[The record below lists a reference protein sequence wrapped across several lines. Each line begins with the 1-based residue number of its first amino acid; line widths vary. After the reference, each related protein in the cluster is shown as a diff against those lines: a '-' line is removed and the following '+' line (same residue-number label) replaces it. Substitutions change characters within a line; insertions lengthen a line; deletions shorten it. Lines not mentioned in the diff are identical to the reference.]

1 MCEKIT
7 NIALRNILITIH
19 KFVQLVHNKMK
30 QVLKAIIVIVVAI
43 FHISCNS
50 NNQIDQ
56 TAEKHTSIYHW
67 KSTFELDSAE
77 LAFLQTHNIDRIY
90 LKLFDVATE
99 HNFLDGTADIVPIAT
114 TKFVSAVPKGAEIVP
129 VVYITIDALRAME
142 GREAEFANL
151 IVERSVAMCNYNKL
165 GKIRELQLDCDWT
178 STSKDVYCNLCKL
191 VKESLQAKEMV
202 LSITV
207 RLHQLKEAPPTADS
221 GVLMLYNTG
230 ALTSPFTKNSILD
243 IKNAKPFIK
252 TLKYPIPLNYAYPA
266 FGWGVKFDGHEFVSI
281 VAEDAKPTSE
291 NEHIR
296 VERPTATEILE
307 VKTLVE
313 QHLGKPANG
322 NILYHLDDSQLKN
335 YTDNEISQI
344 LAY

>member
-1 MCEKIT
+1 MKQLQNICIGF
-7 NIALRNILITIH
+7 IALALLACCNN
-19 KFVQLVHNKMK
+19 NKP
-30 QVLKAIIVIVVAI
+30 IE
-43 FHISCNS
+43 
-50 NNQIDQ
+50 Q

-178 STSKDVYCNLCKL
+178 TTSKDIYCNLCKL
-191 VKESLQAKEMV
+191 VKESLQAKEIA

-207 RLHQLKEAPPTADS
+207 RLHQLKETPPTADS

-230 ALTSPFTKNSILD
+230 ALTNHNTRNSILD
-243 IKNAKPFIK
+243 IKDAKPYIK
-252 TLKYPIPLNYAYPA
+252 TLKYPIPLSYAYPT
-266 FGWGVKFDGHEFVSI
+266 FGWGVKFENNKFISI
-281 VAEDAKPTSE
+281 VAEDCKPLSSE
-291 NEHIR
+291 EQIR

>member
-1 MCEKIT
+1 MRLILKTLFGI
-7 NIALRNILITIH
+7 IAT
-19 KFVQLVHNKMK
+19 
-30 QVLKAIIVIVVAI
+30 AIA
-43 FHISCNS
+43 ISCNS
-50 NNQIDQ
+50 NKQIDQ

-90 LKLFDVATE
+90 IKLFDVATE
-99 HNFLDGTADIVPIAT
+99 YNFLNYNTDIVPIAT
-114 TKFVSAVPKGAEIVP
+114 TKFVSAVPEDVEIVP
-129 VVYITIDALRAME
+129 VVYITIDALRAMA

-178 STSKDVYCNLCKL
+178 SGSKDTYRNLCKL

-230 ALTSPFTKNSILD
+230 ALTSPDTRNSILD
-243 IKNAKPFIK
+243 IKDAKPYIK
-252 TLKYPIPLNYAYPA
+252 TLEYPIPLNYAYPA
-266 FGWGVKFDGHEFVSI
+266 FGWGVKFENQKFVSI
-281 VAEDAKPTSE
+281 VAEDYKPLSNKE
-291 NEHIR
+291 QVR
-296 VERPTATEILE
+296 VERPTFAEIIA
-307 VKTLVE
+307 VKEFVE
-313 QHLGKPANG
+313 NKLGKPANG
-322 NILYHLDDSQLKN
+322 NILYHLDDVQLKN
-335 YTDNEISQI
+335 YTDHEISQI

>member
-1 MCEKIT
+1 MKQLQSICIGC
-7 NIALRNILITIH
+7 IALALLACCNN
-19 KFVQLVHNKMK
+19 NKP
-30 QVLKAIIVIVVAI
+30 IE
-43 FHISCNS
+43 
-50 NNQIDQ
+50 Q

-67 KSTFELDSAE
+67 KSAFELDSAE
-77 LAFLQTHNIDRIY
+77 LAFLQTHSIDRIY

-99 HNFLDGTADIVPIAT
+99 YNFLNYNTDIVPIAT
-114 TKFVSAVPKGAEIVP
+114 TKFVSAVPEDVEIVP
-129 VVYITIDALRAME
+129 VVYITIDALRAMA
-142 GREAEFANL
+142 GREAEFADL
-151 IVERSVAMCNYNKL
+151 IVERSVAMCTYNKL
-165 GKIRELQLDCDWT
+165 GKISELQLDCDWT
-178 STSKDVYCNLCKL
+178 STSKDIYCNLCKL
-191 VKESLQAKEMV
+191 VKESLQAKEIA

-207 RLHQLKEAPPTADS
+207 RLHQLKETPPTADS

-230 ALTSPFTKNSILD
+230 ALTNHNTRNSILD
-243 IKNAKPFIK
+243 IKDAKPYIK
-252 TLKYPIPLNYAYPA
+252 KLKYSIPLNYAYPT
-266 FGWGVKFDGHEFVSI
+266 FGWGVKFENNKFISI
-281 VAEDAKPTSE
+281 VAEDCKPLS
-291 NEHIR
+291 NEEQIR

>member
-1 MCEKIT
+1 MKQLQSICIGC
-7 NIALRNILITIH
+7 IALA
-19 KFVQLVHNKMK
+19 FF
-30 QVLKAIIVIVVAI
+30 AC
-43 FHISCNS
+43 CNS
-50 NNQIDQ
+50 DKPIEQ

-99 HNFLDGTADIVPIAT
+99 YNFLNYNTDIVPIAT
-114 TKFVSAVPKGAEIVP
+114 TKFVSAVPEGVEIVP
-129 VVYITIDALRAME
+129 VVYITIDALRAMA

-178 STSKDVYCNLCKL
+178 SASKDTYCNLCKL
-191 VKESLQAKEMV
+191 AKESLQAKEIA

-207 RLHQLKEAPPTADS
+207 RLHQLKETPPTADS

-230 ALTSPFTKNSILD
+230 ALTNHNTRNSILD
-243 IKNAKPFIK
+243 IKDAKPYIK
-252 TLKYPIPLNYAYPA
+252 TLEHPIPLNYAYPA
-266 FGWGVKFDGHEFVSI
+266 FGWGVKFENKKFVSI
-281 VAEDAKPTSE
+281 VAEDYKPLSSKE
-291 NEHIR
+291 QVR
-296 VERPTATEILE
+296 VERPTFAEIIA
-307 VKTLVE
+307 VKELVE
-313 QHLGKPANG
+313 NKLGKPANG
-322 NILYHLDDSQLKN
+322 NILYHLDEVQLKN
-335 YTDNEISQI
+335 YTDHEISQI

>member
-1 MCEKIT
+1 MKQLQNICIGF
-7 NIALRNILITIH
+7 IALALLACCNN
-19 KFVQLVHNKMK
+19 NK
-30 QVLKAIIVIVVAI
+30 
-43 FHISCNS
+43 
-50 NNQIDQ
+50 QIDQ

-207 RLHQLKEAPPTADS
+207 RLHQLKETPPTADS

-230 ALTSPFTKNSILD
+230 ALTNHNTRNSILD
-243 IKNAKPFIK
+243 IKDAKPYIK
-252 TLKYPIPLNYAYPA
+252 TLEYPIPLNYAYPA
-266 FGWGVKFDGHEFVSI
+266 FGWGVKFENKKFVSI
-281 VAEDAKPTSE
+281 VAEDYKPLSNKE
-291 NEHIR
+291 QVR
-296 VERPTATEILE
+296 VERPTFAEIIA
-307 VKTLVE
+307 VKELVE
-313 QHLGKPANG
+313 NKLGKPANG
-322 NILYHLDDSQLKN
+322 NILYHLDEVQLKN
-335 YTDNEISQI
+335 YTDHEISQI

>member
-1 MCEKIT
+1 MKHFFKIY
-7 NIALRNILITIH
+7 AL
-19 KFVQLVHNKMK
+19 
-30 QVLKAIIVIVVAI
+30 VALA
-43 FHISCNS
+43 FLASCN
-50 NNQIDQ
+50 NGKLIEQP
-56 TAEKHTSIYHW
+56 AEKHTSIYHW
-67 KSTFELDSAE
+67 KSTFELDAAE

-99 HNFLDGTADIVPIAT
+99 HNFLVGSADIIPIAT
-114 TKFVSAVPKGAEIVP
+114 TKFVSAVPKGSEIVP

-178 STSKDVYCNLCKL
+178 STSKDIYCNLCKE
-191 VKESLQAKEMV
+191 VKAKLQAKEME

-207 RLHQLKEAPPTADS
+207 RLHQLRETPPTADG

-230 ALTSPFTKNSILD
+230 ALTNVNTRNSILD
-243 IKNAKPFIK
+243 INDAKPY
-252 TLKYPIPLNYAYPA
+252 LKLTEYPIPLNYAYPA
-266 FGWGVKFDGHEFVSI
+266 FGWGVEFEGDVFIRI
-281 VAEDAKPTSE
+281 VTDE
-291 NEHIR
+291 NETATGNRHIR
-296 VERPTATEILE
+296 KERASAQEILE
-307 VKTLVE
+307 VKALVE

-335 YTDNEISQI
+335 YTDDEIAQI

>member
-1 MCEKIT
+1 
-7 NIALRNILITIH
+7 
-19 KFVQLVHNKMK
+19 
-30 QVLKAIIVIVVAI
+30 
-43 FHISCNS
+43 
-50 NNQIDQ
+50 
-56 TAEKHTSIYHW
+56 
-67 KSTFELDSAE
+67 
-77 LAFLQTHNIDRIY
+77 
-90 LKLFDVATE
+90 
-99 HNFLDGTADIVPIAT
+99 
-114 TKFVSAVPKGAEIVP
+114 
-129 VVYITIDALRAME
+129 
-142 GREAEFANL
+142 
-151 IVERSVAMCNYNKL
+151 
-165 GKIRELQLDCDWT
+165 
-178 STSKDVYCNLCKL
+178 L
-191 VKESLQAKEMV
+191 VKESLLAKEMA

-243 IKNAKPFIK
+243 IENAKPFIK

-307 VKTLVE
+307 VKALVE

-322 NILYHLDDSQLKN
+322 NILYHLDESHLKN

>member
-1 MCEKIT
+1 
-7 NIALRNILITIH
+7 
-19 KFVQLVHNKMK
+19 MK
-30 QVLKAIIVIVVAI
+30 QILKAIIVIVVAI

-50 NNQIDQ
+50 NKQIDQ

-114 TKFVSAVPKGAEIVP
+114 TKFVSAIPKGAEIVP

-178 STSKDVYCNLCKL
+178 SSSKDVYCNLCKL
-191 VKESLQAKEMV
+191 VKESLQAKEIA

-207 RLHQLKEAPPTADS
+207 RLHQLKETPPTADS

-230 ALTSPFTKNSILD
+230 ALTNHNTRNSILD
-243 IKNAKPFIK
+243 MKDAKPYIK

-322 NILYHLDDSQLKN
+322 NIIYHLDDSQLKN

>member
-1 MCEKIT
+1 MKSLLKIC
-7 NIALRNILITIH
+7 
-19 KFVQLVHNKMK
+19 
-30 QVLKAIIVIVVAI
+30 IVIVALAT
-43 FHISCNS
+43 FTCCS
-50 NNQIDQ
+50 NKPIDQ

-77 LAFLQTHNIDRIY
+77 FAFLQTHNIDRIY

-99 HNFLDGTADIVPIAT
+99 HNFLDGTTDIIPIAT
-114 TKFVSAVPKGAEIVP
+114 TKFVSAVPNGVEIVP

-191 VKESLQAKEMV
+191 VKDLLQTKEMA

-207 RLHQLKEAPPTADS
+207 RLHQLKEAPPIADS

-230 ALTSPFTKNSILD
+230 ALTNPDTRNSILD
-243 IKNAKPFIK
+243 IKDAKPYIK

-266 FGWGVKFDGHEFVSI
+266 FGWGVKFENKKFVSI
-281 VAEDAKPTSE
+281 VAEDYKPLSNKE
-291 NEHIR
+291 QVR
-296 VERPTATEILE
+296 VERPTFAEIIA
-307 VKTLVE
+307 VKELVE
-313 QHLGKPANG
+313 NKLGKPANG
-322 NILYHLDDSQLKN
+322 NILYHLNDAQLKN

>member
-1 MCEKIT
+1 MKHFFKIY
-7 NIALRNILITIH
+7 AL
-19 KFVQLVHNKMK
+19 
-30 QVLKAIIVIVVAI
+30 VALA
-43 FHISCNS
+43 FLASCN
-50 NNQIDQ
+50 NGKPIEQP
-56 TAEKHTSIYHW
+56 AEKHTSIYHW
-67 KSTFELDSAE
+67 KSTFELDAAE

-99 HNFLDGTADIVPIAT
+99 HNFLVGSADIIPIAT
-114 TKFVSAVPKGAEIVP
+114 TKCVSAVPKGVEIVP

-178 STSKDVYCNLCKL
+178 STSKDIYCNLCKL
-191 VKESLQAKEMV
+191 VKESLLAKEMA

-243 IKNAKPFIK
+243 IENAKPFIK

-296 VERPTATEILE
+296 VERPTTTEILE

-313 QHLGKPANG
+313 QHLGKPVNG
-322 NILYHLDDSQLKN
+322 NILYHLDESQLKN
-335 YTDNEISQI
+335 YIDNEISQI